1 MKDNEIKIVI
11 SNDNAKIKAPMI
23 IIKYNKKLKKED

>member
-1 MKDNEIKIVI
+1 MEDNETKIVI
-11 SNDNAKIKAPMI
+11 SNGNAKIKAPMI